1 MYDVII
7 VGWGPTGMT
16 AANLLG
22 RAGHRVAV
30 FERYRD
36 IYPLPRVGGVH
47 DDIFRIF
54 QEIGIA
60 DRVFPYGYVWK
71 SYDLAHDG
79 EILFSSPMAQEAE
92 HGWPQL
98 VSLFQPYF
106 EREYDSVARR
116 SGVEIFQGQR
126 VIGVAVD
133 GESVSVAVED
143 AETQAR
149 RCESARFLIACDGG
163 NSVVRDALSFSMEH
177 LGFDQ
182 DWLVVDGEV
191 KRERAGW
198 PEMRQMCDRAHPGMT
213 MRMGQHHRRWAFMV
227 HSSESLK
234 DAVKPESVWR
244 RLDRP
249 EGATPGEINLIR
261 HAAYRFTAKLAECW
275 RKGAVFLAGDA
286 AHLMPPYL
294 GQGMCSGIRD
304 AQNLAFK
311 LDLVLSGLANAR
323 LLDSYEL
330 ERKPNCRSFI
340 LESVR
345 VGRMVIEKDPEKV
358 RKRDEE
364 LRAAQAR
371 STQQLG
377 GYRSPPI
384 AKGFIAS
391 GERARG
397 AGAVFVQGRVDVRG
411 KTGRFDDLVGR
422 GFMIVAREGDPRS
435 MLSDADRRLWESLGG
450 KVATFGAGKSGESD
464 THFVDAGGRYGALLD
479 EAGCNVVVKR
489 PDFHV
494 FGMYPSVAD
503 LPAAMADFR
512 AQLG

>member
-1 MYDVII
+1 MHDVII

-30 FERYRD
+30 LERYRD

-54 QEIGIA
+54 QDIGIA
-60 DRVFPYGYVWK
+60 DRVFPDGYVWK
-71 SYDLAHDG
+71 SYDMAHDG
-79 EILFSSPMAQEAE
+79 EVLFSSPMAKEAE

-106 EREYDSVARR
+106 EREYDSVARQ
-116 SGVEIFQGQR
+116 SGVQIFHGQR
-126 VIGVAVD
+126 LIGVSVD
-133 GESVSVAVED
+133 GETVSVEVED
-143 AETQAR
+143 MDTGAKR
-149 RCESARFLIACDGG
+149 RESARFLIGCDGG
-163 NSVVRDALSFSMEH
+163 NSFVREALSIPMEH
-177 LGFDQ
+177 LGFEQ
-182 DWLVVDGEV
+182 DWLVVDGEI

-198 PEMRQMCDRAHPGMT
+198 PEMRQMCDPARPGMT

-227 HSSESLK
+227 YPGESLE

-249 EGATPGEINLIR
+249 EGATPEEIKLIR
-261 HAAYRFTAKLAECW
+261 HAAYRFSAKLAECW
-275 RKGAVFLAGDA
+275 RKGPVFIAGDA

-304 AQNLAFK
+304 AQNIAIK
-311 LDLVLSGLANAR
+311 LDLVLRGLAGPR

-345 VGRMVIEKDPEKV
+345 VGRTVIEQDPEKV

-397 AGAVFVQGRVDVRG
+397 AGAIFVQGRVDVRG

-422 GFMIVAREGDPRS
+422 GFMLVAREGDPRS
-435 MLSDADRRLWESLGG
+435 ALSQTDRNLWESLGG
-450 KVATFGAGKSGESD
+450 KVATFGAGKSGAND
-464 THFVDAGGRYGALLD
+464 IHFVDAGSRYGALLD
-479 EAGCNVVVKR
+479 ETGCNVILKR
-489 PDFHV
+489 PDSYV

-503 LPAAMADFR
+503 LPAAMEDLR
-512 AQLG
+512 AQLR